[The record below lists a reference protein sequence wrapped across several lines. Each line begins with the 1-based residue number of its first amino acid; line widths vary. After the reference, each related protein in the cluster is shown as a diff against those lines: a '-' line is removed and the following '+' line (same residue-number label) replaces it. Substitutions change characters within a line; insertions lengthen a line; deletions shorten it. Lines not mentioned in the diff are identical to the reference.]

1 MFLWTVLNSGLS
13 AQDRVEPVRRSL
25 DSLSAIRPHLND
37 LTDISVTKFSV
48 YELLKALAVSNDL
61 NMEVNFSPSK
71 TITCNLK
78 QVHVKDVISYCCS
91 QKSLDLKVV
100 DGIIAITDYK
110 VPDPPRPEPVP
121 APVYQDYSSF
131 PDTRQES
138 VNAERVIPLN
148 FRSVDS
154 VTDIIPESISKNLQ
168 IREYLEQ
175 NSLVVSGDTVD
186 IRRLQT
192 FLNDIDKSI
201 PLISIDVIM
210 VDATKSFSRKV
221 GLSFGYGSEVRS
233 GKSGSI
239 SPGLNMSLDSDNAN
253 RLISSFGKMSG
264 FNLGKVGPT
273 FYADLEC
280 LEDAGKIT
288 LKSTPKLATLNGH
301 KAVLKSGEV
310 KYYKESQVNIIGTQ
324 NPLQS
329 ESFTWKNVEASFT
342 LTLTPYVSADSTIT
356 LQVQLDQDEFADDKL
371 SDLYVPPGITK
382 RSFNSII
389 KVKNGEAV
397 ILGGIE
403 KNLTD
408 DSARG
413 LPFLARVPVLRLL
426 FGRSVKERTN
436 HKMSVV
442 IKPALQ

>member
-329 ESFTWKNVEASFT
+329 ESFTWKNVEAS
-342 LTLTPYVSADSTIT
+342 S
-356 LQVQLDQDEFADDKL
+356 
-371 SDLYVPPGITK
+371 
-382 RSFNSII
+382 
-389 KVKNGEAV
+389 
-397 ILGGIE
+397 
-403 KNLTD
+403 
-408 DSARG
+408 
-413 LPFLARVPVLRLL
+413 
-426 FGRSVKERTN
+426 
-436 HKMSVV
+436 H
-442 IKPALQ
+442 

>member
-1 MFLWTVLNSGLS
+1 MMAS
-13 AQDRVEPVRRSL
+13 
-25 DSLSAIRPHLND
+25 
-37 LTDISVTKFSV
+37 
-48 YELLKALAVSNDL
+48 
-61 NMEVNFSPSK
+61 
-71 TITCNLK
+71 
-78 QVHVKDVISYCCS
+78 
-91 QKSLDLKVV
+91 
-100 DGIIAITDYK
+100 
-110 VPDPPRPEPVP
+110 
-121 APVYQDYSSF
+121 
-131 PDTRQES
+131 
-138 VNAERVIPLN
+138 
-148 FRSVDS
+148 
-154 VTDIIPESISKNLQ
+154 
-168 IREYLEQ
+168 
-175 NSLVVSGDTVD
+175 
-186 IRRLQT
+186 
-192 FLNDIDKSI
+192 LNDIDKSI

-356 LQVQLDQDEFADDKL
+356 LQIQLDQDEFADDKL